1 MTSKKPKIFS
11 SVEAID
17 SALNVLTDYVEN
29 VELNQLGTSIT
40 LNDLINNLETA
51 QSIINRIKQIINTP
65 DEASTL
71 DPLDLN
77 TALNRATEL
86 ENKLETLIEVFEQR
100 WVDEELQASE
110 NEAKALQG
118 KEEMSDIQKMF
129 AAFLRSQTETN
140 KRVSDALLSERKS
153 PESPDIL
160 SKLTDLIETL
170 SKNQFSQYQSTKLE
184 PVQIPTFS
192 GDFAAWPNFKNLFN
206 SLVHNN
212 PKLSKVQKM
221 HYLLSY
227 TSGDAK
233 SMIENM
239 DISDENYDAACQ
251 ALTDRF
257 DDSSSIV
264 NALMKRLISLPPITI
279 ESAKRLS
286 ELHATTNSVLRSLKS
301 LSLTGGDHWVIYIVK
316 EKLDPESNKLWSRE
330 TKGKIPTFQEFNT
343 FLIDRIRELQ
353 SFSQSSTKPKSS
365 TGKPSTSQP
374 TKTSVLVNATSSSN
388 CPCCNNSHKL
398 FQCLRFKALS
408 PLDRLSLV
416 RKHRMCRNCISDT
429 HYTKDC
435 KARGCASCNSK
446 HNSLLHDSFNVVQ
459 TTTKTNTTQQTKS
472 TDTSAENPTTNTS
485 AQEMPTNSDDKVTTK
500 SPGLS
505 TFNTNTKYNATTLA
519 SLTTPREDHPRV
531 FLGTVVVKIL
541 DTNGVE
547 HLCRAVVDNCSQS
560 NLITTSLVQR
570 LNLSKYNFQF
580 NIGGVLDRRSTGKHK
595 THVHIAPHM
604 GGNFYN
610 MTCNIVPKV
619 TGNLPNW
626 NVNSQQF
633 PIPSHLAL
641 ADPNWHVQQPVD
653 LLIGGGIFA
662 RIERDE
668 SYFLGP
674 NLPKLKGSEFG
685 WILMGEHTPNQGSSP
700 DDSICNLTTL
710 SSIDSTLKRFWEIET
725 IPNVVPPTKEQ
736 EEAEHL
742 FSRTTTRNQ
751 DGRFVVHLPF
761 KANVQRLADNKTNAI
776 GQFVRLERKLS
787 KNPALK
793 EQYASVFKEYLD
805 LDFLEK
811 VPPEELDRPSY
822 YLPHHGVVKESS
834 SSTKLRVVYNA
845 SSKSSSG
852 LSLNDTLMVGPV
864 VQPDLVS
871 ILLRFRLGAVALSCD
886 VTKMYP
892 QFLLHPPHRDYQR
905 IIWRSEPDDEL
916 QHFRLKGVCFGVASS
931 PFLATRCLNQLAI
944 ECSDTYPLASK
955 TLLECF
961 YVDDCLSSFPSPLE
975 AKKTQEE
982 LIAITQE
989 AGLTLAKWKSNI
1001 PNILPDSCQ
1010 LQGSNERVSLPE
1022 LKTRALGMQWDVG
1035 GDTFKYDFTH
1045 QMPKINTKRTTFSGI
1060 ASLFDPLGL
1069 IGPVII
1075 VGKRILQDLWRIE
1088 VEWDEP
1094 LPQRLSDLISDFFTD
1109 LTFISSLSIPRW
1121 ISTFPNPSQTKLHL
1135 FTDSSSYAYGSAIYY
1150 VTQDEQG
1157 NRCSRLLTSK
1167 SRIAPLH
1174 ALTIPRLEL
1183 CGAVLGARLLHKV
1196 LSAISVNSC
1205 HCWTDSLI
1213 VLHQINA
1220 TTEKYDVFVSHRI
1233 SEIQQITDK
1242 TSWRHVP
1249 GHLNPADV
1257 LSRGAHPQRLMTL
1270 DLWWSGPPFIANT
1283 QTQWPPAF
1291 IDINPDQTDQETTY
1305 CTVTASQPVPTNS
1318 FLARSLEES
1327 SDFIELTRLIAISRR
1342 FLTPSRDIPRIT
1354 GPLTPNELLQAQTI
1368 VLKWDQEQN
1377 LGDVHGAIRNGS
1389 ISRSSKFAHI
1399 RQLTPFIDV
1408 TGLIRV
1414 GGRLQHSSEPYS
1426 ARFPILLNKGQ
1437 VAYSIARSEHFR
1449 LHHAG
1454 PQLLLAS
1461 LRQNYWML
1469 SGRRIC
1475 RKVVKDCIRCCR
1487 VKPPLQTQ
1495 LMGDLPEQRV
1505 SKPIPFLATGI
1516 DFAGPVLIR
1525 HGQRRSQTLVKAYVC
1540 VFVCL
1545 STRAVHCEV
1554 VSDLTTDAFIACLRR
1569 FISRRSCPSDIYS
1582 DNATNFVGA
1591 DKEIQRLLTHDDS
1604 RNELIAATASFRMK
1618 WHFQPPKSPHHG
1630 GLWEA
1635 AIKSMKHHFRRVVGN
1650 EKLTFEELCTVTAQI
1665 EAILNSRP
1673 ITQMSEDPSDPE
1685 ALTPGHFLVG
1695 RPLTEL
1701 PSPDLTQLPDN
1712 RLDAW
1717 QRCQQLTQ
1725 HFSKRWKLEYL
1736 TALQRRTKWFTELP
1750 NITPGDI
1757 VVVYEDN
1764 APSMRWPLGRIV
1776 ATHPGHDGRVRVVTI
1791 RTANSIFKRSVTK
1804 ISKLPVE
1811 GLPPSESIEPQGAQL
1826 RGEDDRASS

>member
-1 MTSKKPKIFS
+1 
-11 SVEAID
+11 
-17 SALNVLTDYVEN
+17 
-29 VELNQLGTSIT
+29 
-40 LNDLINNLETA
+40 
-51 QSIINRIKQIINTP
+51 
-65 DEASTL
+65 
-71 DPLDLN
+71 
-77 TALNRATEL
+77 
-86 ENKLETLIEVFEQR
+86 
-100 WVDEELQASE
+100 
-110 NEAKALQG
+110 
-118 KEEMSDIQKMF
+118 
-129 AAFLRSQTETN
+129 
-140 KRVSDALLSERKS
+140 
-153 PESPDIL
+153 
-160 SKLTDLIETL
+160 
-170 SKNQFSQYQSTKLE
+170 
-184 PVQIPTFS
+184 
-192 GDFAAWPNFKNLFN
+192 
-206 SLVHNN
+206 
-212 PKLSKVQKM
+212 
-221 HYLLSY
+221 
-227 TSGDAK
+227 
-233 SMIENM
+233 
-239 DISDENYDAACQ
+239 
-251 ALTDRF
+251 
-257 DDSSSIV
+257 
-264 NALMKRLISLPPITI
+264 MKRLISLPPITI

-459 TTTKTNTTQQTKS
+459 TTTKTNFTQQAKS

-485 AQEMPTNSDDKVTTK
+485 AQEVPTNSDDKVTTK

-505 TFNTNTKYNATTLA
+505 TSNTNNKYNATTLA
-519 SLTTPREDHPRV
+519 SLSTPREDHPRV

-570 LNLSKYNFQF
+570 LKLSKYNSQF

-700 DDSICNLTTL
+700 DDSIY
-710 SSIDSTLKRFWEIET
+710 
-725 IPNVVPPTKEQ
+725 
-736 EEAEHL
+736 
-742 FSRTTTRNQ
+742 
-751 DGRFVVHLPF
+751 
-761 KANVQRLADNKTNAI
+761 NKTNAI

-944 ECSDTYPLASK
+944 EGSDTYPLASK
-955 TLLECF
+955 TLLESF

-1022 LKTRALGMQWDVG
+1022 LRTRALGMQWDVG

-1045 QMPKINTKRTTFSGI
+1045 QTPKINTKRTTFS
-1060 ASLFDPLGL
+1060 
-1069 IGPVII
+1069 
-1075 VGKRILQDLWRIE
+1075 
-1088 VEWDEP
+1088 
-1094 LPQRLSDLISDFFTD
+1094 
-1109 LTFISSLSIPRW
+1109 
-1121 ISTFPNPSQTKLHL
+1121 
-1135 FTDSSSYAYGSAIYY
+1135 DSSSYAYGAAIYY

-1196 LSAISVNSC
+1196 LSAISVNSY

-1213 VLHQINA
+1213 VLHQINT

-1257 LSRGAHPQRLMTL
+1257 LSRGANPQRLMTL

-1368 VLKWDQEQN
+1368 VLKWDQEQH

-1389 ISRSSKFAHI
+1389 ISRSSKLAHI

-1495 LMGDLPEQRV
+1495 LMGDLPEQRM

-1554 VSDLTTDAFIACLRR
+1554 VSDLTADAFIACLRR

-1591 DKEIQRLLTHDDS
+1591 DKEIQRLFTHDDS

-1673 ITQMSEDPSDPE
+1673 VTQMSEDPSDPE

-1826 RGEDDRASS
+1826 RGENDRASS